1 MHMCGILGVV
11 GLNEHAHLDPLLT
24 IRMNKSMEHRG
35 PDGDGFLFAG
45 KFDQAQFQHALSSP
59 KTLHFY
65 QPKKHPMIWGQ
76 RRLAIIDLDIR
87 AGQPMNDVHNKAWV
101 NFNGEI
107 YNHAELRQELE
118 QLGYAFKTHHSDTEV
133 IINAYLHWGKNFI
146 HKLRGMFAIALWD
159 VQKDLIYLY
168 RDRIGIKPLY
178 YTIHNHK
185 LYFASEIKAILE
197 DPSIPR
203 SMNLRGMYDYLS
215 FLTVPAPETLFDGIY
230 KLPAGHF
237 MTIQGDSISTPEP
250 YWDVFDHVVM
260 DNSSEEEIKT
270 KILWKLEEAVKYRM
284 VSDVPVG
291 VFLSGGIDSSTNA
304 ALFQKIAKHPVKAFS
319 IGYKND
325 STLTTYK
332 NEFVYARQVA
342 RELGCEYY
350 ELELTEE
357 DLVEFLPK
365 MVHFQDEPIG
375 DPVCMPVYYV
385 SKLARE
391 HGVTVAQ
398 VGEGSDEIFWGYQSW
413 KRNLRL
419 EKMNHWPVPDLF
431 KKIALFGL
439 SATGQSHGLPYE
451 YLSRGVLHKPLFWG
465 GVEAFG
471 EKEKHGLLTG
481 DAREVNKNY
490 SAWDA
495 IEPHYRKYLKVA
507 PEKHPINWMAYLDL
521 KIRLPELLLMRVDK
535 MSMAVS
541 LEGRVPFLDHEF
553 VTYAMSIP
561 AALKTKHNENKYI
574 LKKAVEGLIP
584 HNIINRPK
592 QGFGVPVY
600 DWFLRDFGPMAQKE
614 LLSFCKKT
622 DLIDSSSLQN
632 LFKHPSKSSGV
643 KIWYLLNLALW
654 YKQYI
659 EK

>member
-11 GLNEHAHLDPLLT
+11 GLNEQAQIDPLLT
-24 IRMNKSMEHRG
+24 IRMNKSMAHRG

-45 KFDQAQFQHALSSP
+45 NFERDQFQQVLSSP

-65 QPKKHPMIWGQ
+65 QSRKYPMIWGQ

-87 AGQPMNDVHNKAWV
+87 AGQPMNDVHNNAWV

-118 QLGYAFKTHHSDTEV
+118 QLGYVFKTHHSDTEV

-185 LYFASEIKAILE
+185 LYFASEIKAIIE
-197 DPSIPR
+197 DPAITR

-215 FLTVPAPETLFDGIY
+215 FLTVPAPETLFKGIY

-260 DNSSEEEIKT
+260 DNGAEEEIKA

-325 STLTTYK
+325 QELTTYK
-332 NEFVYARQVA
+332 NEFIYSRQVA
-342 RELGCEYY
+342 EKLGCEYH
-350 ELELTEE
+350 ELELTEQNFM
-357 DLVEFLPK
+357 EFLPQ
-365 MVHFQDEPIG
+365 MIHFQDEPIG
-375 DPVCMPVYYV
+375 DPVCMPLYYV

-413 KRNLRL
+413 KRNYALQKL
-419 EKMNHWPVPDLF
+419 NYWPIPKFL
-431 KKIALFGL
+431 KKLGL
-439 SATGQSHGLPYE
+439 LSLNILGNNYSLPYE
-451 YLSRGVLHKPLFWG
+451 YLWRAVQDRPIFWG
-465 GVEAFG
+465 GIEVFSEA
-471 EKEKHGLLTG
+471 EKLSIVAG
-481 DAREVNKNY
+481 DAKKFHGDYSTWDSISSYYNKY
-490 SAWDA
+490 KESAVE
-495 IEPHYRKYLKVA
+495 IN
-507 PEKHPINWMAYLDL
+507 PINWMAYIDL

-541 LEGRVPFLDHEF
+541 LECRVPFLDHEF
-553 VTYAMSIP
+553 VTYAMGIP

-584 HNIINRPK
+584 HNIIYRQK

-600 DWFLRDFGPMAQKE
+600 DWFKKEFGSYVRHE
-614 LLSFCKKT
+614 LLDFINKT
-622 DLIDSSSLQN
+622 GLYEKRVITHYLE
-632 LFKHPSKSSGV
+632 SGTKRAGFQV
-643 KIWYLLNLALW
+643 WYLLNLALW

>member
-1 MHMCGILGVV
+1 MCGILGVV
-11 GLNEHAHLDPLLT
+11 GLNEQARIDPIQV
-24 IRMNKSMEHRG
+24 IRMNKVMSHRG

-45 KFDQAQFQHALSSP
+45 HLSAFQIAEYVDSP
-59 KTLHFY
+59 QTLHFY
-65 QPKKHPMIWGQ
+65 QPRKHPMVWGQ
-76 RRLAIIDLDIR
+76 RRLSIIDLDIS
-87 AGQPMNDVHNKAWV
+87 AGQPMTDVNNRAWV

-107 YNHAELRQELE
+107 YNHAEIRAELMK
-118 QLGYAFKTHHSDTEV
+118 LGYVFKTDHSDTEV
-133 IINAYLHWGKNFI
+133 ILNAYLEWGTNFV

-159 VQKDLIYLY
+159 IQQDIIYIY

-178 YTIHNHK
+178 YTIRDHK
-185 LYFASEIKAILE
+185 LYFASEIKAILA

-203 SMNLRGMYDYLS
+203 RMNIQGMYEYLS
-215 FLTVPAPETLFDGIY
+215 FLTVPAPNTLFQDIK
-230 KLPAGHF
+230 KLPAGHYL
-237 MTIQGDSISTPEP
+237 TIKGGQVSSPVT
-250 YWDVFDHVVM
+250 YWDVFDHVQM
-260 DNSSEEEIKT
+260 DDSSEEEIT
-270 KILWKLEEAVKYRM
+270 YKILSKLEEAVKYRM

-304 ALFQKIAKHPVKAFS
+304 ALFQKIAKQPVKAFS

-325 STLTTYK
+325 NELTTYK
-332 NEFVYARQVA
+332 NEFIYSRQVA
-342 RELGCEYY
+342 KSLGCEYY
-350 ELELTEE
+350 ELELTEN
-357 DLVEFLPK
+357 DLVDFLPK
-365 MVHFQDEPIG
+365 MIHFQDEPIG

-413 KRNLRL
+413 KRNLKL
-419 EKMNHWPVPDLF
+419 EQMNQWPVPGIL
-431 KKIALFGL
+431 KRAAMLGL
-439 SATGQSHGLPYE
+439 SMTGKAFSMPYE
-451 YLSRGVLHKPLFWG
+451 YLSRGVQNKPLFWG

-471 EKEKHGLLTG
+471 EAEKQTLLSGVAKEMNH
-481 DAREVNKNY
+481 DY

-495 IEPHYRKYLKVA
+495 LEPYYRKYLSAA
-507 PEKHPINWMAYLDL
+507 PEKHPINWMAYADL

-553 VTYAMSIP
+553 VTYVMGISAK
-561 AALKTKHNENKYI
+561 LKTKHNENKYI

-584 HNIINRPK
+584 HNIIYRPK

-600 DWFLRDFGPMAQKE
+600 DWFMKDFGDMAKE
-614 LLSFCKKT
+614 ELNLFIKNT
-622 DLIDSSSLQN
+622 DLINQ
-632 LFKHPSKSSGV
+632 KHVDHFFTNPSKSSGV

-654 YKQYI
+654 HKHYI
-659 EK
+659 